1 MLIHMRLLEA
11 LASIFINTFG
21 ITQPTDETRRRA
33 AWFIL
38 ALLLLALAVV
48 TTVGVIVYQL
58 LRH

>member
-1 MLIHMRLLEA
+1 MHILEA

-21 ITQPTDETRRRA
+21 ITQPTDETRRKA

-38 ALLLLALAVV
+38 ALLIGTLAVV
-48 TTVGVIVYQL
+48 VLVGTVLYSL

>member
-1 MLIHMRLLEA
+1 MHILEA

-21 ITQPTDETRRRA
+21 ITQPTDETRRKA

-38 ALLLLALAVV
+38 ALLIGTLAILIVVAVV
-48 TTVGVIVYQL
+48 LYNL